1 MRPPSGGL
9 LHFCVYIAGRML
21 ISADTDCRSWH
32 FVLSC
37 FGHLNIHMFLWL
49 NNKRLHRMKLD
60 DLQRF
65 DAKPQINK
73 TNR

>member
-9 LHFCVYIAGRML
+9 LHFCVCLAVCSL
-21 ISADTDCRSWH
+21 ISADTDCRPWH

-37 FGHLNIHMFLWL
+37 FGRLNIYMFLWL
-49 NNKRLHRMKLD
+49 YNKRLHSMKLD